1 MFFNIYTEASFRPAG
16 GRGRG
21 QSRNTGSICNHCHR
35 HGHVQDQ
42 CPQLEELKRLRQIA
56 EELLTHYNELA
67 SRCGAAQFQ
76 RPAELGPILEPA
88 EPLLQYAYPATA
100 STTARSATSFTTRS
114 ATSSTTACSVTGP
127 GTTAP
132 PPSPSPSSSS
142 LSSSWSFY
150 P

>member
-1 MFFNIYTEASFRPAG
+1 MGSDGGGLSFWSTPSC
-16 GRGRG
+16 
-21 QSRNTGSICNHCHR
+21 QPHSINR
-35 HGHVQDQ
+35 
-42 CPQLEELKRLRQIA
+42 I
-56 EELLTHYNELA
+56 
-67 SRCGAAQFQ
+67 
-76 RPAELGPILEPA
+76 EPA

-100 STTARSATSFTTRS
+100 STTARSATSFTTSCS
-114 ATSSTTACSVTGP
+114 ATGP